1 MTREQDQT
9 ASDLALKEFLANGG
23 KIQTLARNQS
33 GREPG
38 ESYSQWAKKKPK
50 PRADLP
56 LDHER

>member
-23 KIQTLARNQS
+23 KIQSIPNNVS

-38 ESYSQWAKKKPK
+38 ETYSQWAKKKPK
-50 PRADLP
+50 PK
-56 LDHER
+56 LDTPANS

>member
-9 ASDLALKEFLANGG
+9 ASDLALREFLDNGG

-38 ESYSQWAKKKPK
+38 ETYSQWAKKKPK
-50 PRADLP
+50 PKLAKP
-56 LDHER
+56 ANS